1 MAPRVEKETKGE
13 ILMEVNRSPVLTTQ
27 SLVKPRSNTGIYFD
41 MVPNTGRGFPR
52 KPVFGQI
59 ALPGDTYWGVVRLYM
74 APLDTS
80 HALL

>member
-27 SLVKPRSNTGIYFD
+27 NLVKPRSNTGIYFD
-41 MVPNTGRGFPR
+41 MVPNTAPGFPR
-52 KPVFGQI
+52 GPVFGQI
-59 ALPGDTYWGVVRLYM
+59 GDTYWGVVRLYM